1 LKHPRDW
8 FVRFLLAAFVFVLIV
23 PTAARAVDPRCFGPE
38 KSWCAWTFET
48 EHPDDGW
55 RVVHQGKARKTEAV
69 VETVI
74 DSPGN
79 RPRLGIRVFPLDQD
93 DNAQVIISLRTD
105 GRHPDQWM
113 QFVGRNRQF
122 DEGGLRLA
130 LGRRALEAVLQAP
143 QSATLYVFV
152 EIRTKGVLRKD
163 SHKIS
168 LLGLPEALRYARL
181 GR

>member
-1 LKHPRDW
+1 M
-8 FVRFLLAAFVFVLIV
+8 LIAV
-23 PTAARAVDPRCFGPE
+23 PAARAEGAHCFGPGDA
-38 KSWCAWTFET
+38 WCAWTLDREKID
-48 EHPDDGW
+48 EGW
-55 RVVHQGKARKTEAV
+55 RVVYTGRTGKTDAV
-69 VETVI
+69 VETII

-79 RPRLGIRVFPLDQD
+79 RPRLGIRVSPARED
-93 DNAQVIISLRTD
+93 DSAQVIISLRSD
-105 GRHPDQWM
+105 DRRPEEWL
-113 QFVGRNRQF
+113 QFIGRNRQF

-143 QSATLYVFV
+143 ESATLYVFV
-152 EIRTKGVLRKD
+152 ELKTKGTARKD

>member
-1 LKHPRDW
+1 M
-8 FVRFLLAAFVFVLIV
+8 LIA
-23 PTAARAVDPRCFGPE
+23 PTAAHAADPRCFGPE
-38 KSWCAWTFET
+38 KGWCAWALRSDQQDE
-48 EHPDDGW
+48 GW
-55 RVVHQGKARKTEAV
+55 RVVYQGKAGKSDAV
-69 VETVI
+69 VETII

-79 RPRLGIRVFPLDQD
+79 RPRLGVRVAPATAD

-105 GRHPDQWM
+105 GRRPDQWL

-122 DEGGLRLA
+122 DDGALRLA

-152 EIRTKGVLRKD
+152 EIKRKGILRKD

-168 LLGLPEALRYARL
+168 LVGLPEALRYARL

>member
-1 LKHPRDW
+1 MLACLLL
-8 FVRFLLAAFVFVLIV
+8 LLAA
-23 PTAARAVDPRCFGPE
+23 PTARAEEPRCFG
-38 KSWCAWTFET
+38 SGNAWCAWTIRQDRL
-48 EHPDDGW
+48 DDGW
-55 RVVHQGKARKTEAV
+55 RVVYKGRSGRTDAV

-79 RPRLGIRVFPLDQD
+79 RPRLGIRVSPASETDT
-93 DNAQVIISLRTD
+93 AQVIISLRSD
-105 GRHPDQWM
+105 GGRPDQWL

-122 DEGGLRLA
+122 DEGALRVA

-143 QSATLYVFV
+143 QSANLFVFV
-152 EIRTKGVLRKD
+152 ELRTREAVRKD

-168 LLGLPEALRYARL
+168 LVGLPEALRYARL

>member
-1 LKHPRDW
+1 MRSLIIACL
-8 FVRFLLAAFVFVLIV
+8 VLLLAV
-23 PTAARAVDPRCFGPE
+23 PAARADGPRCFGPD
-38 KSWCAWTFET
+38 KAWCAWTLQEDRM
-48 EHPDDGW
+48 DDGW
-55 RVVHQGKARKTEAV
+55 RVVHKGRTGKTDAL
-69 VETVI
+69 VETII

-79 RPRLGIRVFPLDQD
+79 RPRLGVRVSPAREY

-105 GRHPDQWM
+105 DTRPDQWM
-113 QFVGRNRQF
+113 QFVGRHRQF

-143 QSATLYVFV
+143 ESATLYVFV
-152 EIRTKGVLRKD
+152 ELKTDERPRKD

-168 LLGLPEALRYARL
+168 LTGLPEALRYARL

>member
-1 LKHPRDW
+1 MRPLIIACL
-8 FVRFLLAAFVFVLIV
+8 VLLLAA
-23 PTAARAVDPRCFGPE
+23 PAARAEGPRCFGPD
-38 KSWCAWTFET
+38 KAWCAWTLRDDRI
-48 EHPDDGW
+48 DDGW
-55 RVVHQGKARKTEAV
+55 RVVHKGRAGRTDAL
-69 VETVI
+69 VETII

-79 RPRLGIRVFPLDQD
+79 RPRLGIRVSPARVT

-105 GRHPDQWM
+105 DTRPDRWM

-122 DEGGLRLA
+122 DEGALRLA

-143 QSATLYVFV
+143 ESATLYVFV
-152 EIRTKGVLRKD
+152 EIRTNGRPRKG

-168 LLGLPEALRYARL
+168 LAGLSEALRYARL